1 MADRM
6 TAVLEPQAPGQSTF
20 IEDRGERPQESVSI
34 DLNHPTGVP
43 GSSFPA
49 GHSSLGQDDPAA
61 PFHCGAAMRSTPV
74 PVPSLSWASTELDS
88 REWPCACGFGLE
100 GGITADSL
108 ETVRLESAMLESLQ
122 WEMDAAQERFENAVR
137 AASRLGAAPEAL
149 GKAAG
154 LTAEELQEILAGGA
168 QLL

>member
-1 MADRM
+1 M

-20 IEDRGERPQESVSI
+20 TGRRVECVQKAVPIALD
-34 DLNHPTGVP
+34 HPSGLR
-43 GSSFPA
+43 GSSVA
-49 GHSSLGQDDPAA
+49 VNASDRALADPAA
-61 PFHCGAAMRSTPV
+61 PFHCGTAMSSIPV

-88 REWPCACGFGLE
+88 REWACACGFKMDV
-100 GGITADSL
+100 GITADSM
-108 ETVRLESAMLESLQ
+108 EAVRLESAMLESLQ

-154 LTAEELQEILAGGA
+154 LAVEELQEILARSV
-168 QLL
+168 QLF

>member
-1 MADRM
+1 M

-20 IEDRGERPQESVSI
+20 IENRGERPQESGVPI
-34 DLNHPTGVP
+34 VLDHPTGLP
-43 GSSFPA
+43 GSSPA
-49 GHSSLGQDDPAA
+49 PDRTVHDLHDPAA
-61 PFHCGAAMRSTPV
+61 PFHCGAAMTSTPV

-88 REWPCACGFGLE
+88 KEWTCACGFKVDV
-100 GGITADSL
+100 GITADSM
-108 ETVRLESAMLESLQ
+108 EAVRLESAMLESLQ

-154 LTAEELQEILAGGA
+154 LTAEELQEILAGGV

>member
-1 MADRM
+1 M
-6 TAVLEPQAPGQSTF
+6 TAVLEPQAPGKSTF
-20 IEDRGERPQESVSI
+20 TENRGERPQGSTVPI
-34 DLNHPTGVP
+34 VLDHPTGLA
-43 GSSFPA
+43 GSSVAPERPDH
-49 GHSSLGQDDPAA
+49 GLDDPAA
-61 PFHCGAAMRSTPV
+61 PFHCGAAMMSIPV
-74 PVPSLSWASTELDS
+74 PVPSLSWASPELDS
-88 REWPCACGFGLE
+88 REWTCACGFRLDV
-100 GGITADSL
+100 GITADSM

-154 LTAEELQEILAGGA
+154 ITAEELQEILAGGA

>member
-1 MADRM
+1 M
-6 TAVLEPQAPGQSTF
+6 TAVLEPQAPGQLTF
-20 IEDRGERPQESVSI
+20 TENRGERPQESGVPI
-34 DLNHPTGVP
+34 VLDHPTGLP
-43 GSSFPA
+43 DSSFAPA
-49 GHSSLGQDDPAA
+49 RSDRGLDDPAA

-88 REWPCACGFGLE
+88 REWTCACGFRIDV
-100 GGITADSL
+100 GITADSM
-108 ETVRLESAMLESLQ
+108 EAVRLESAMLESLQ

-154 LTAEELQEILAGGA
+154 LTAEELQEILARGV